1 MFKQMRKSLFSLWV
15 LMWLAAGYGQSSV
28 DSLDKMPSRP
38 LHIKQWDENL
48 FYCNWSNQQTF
59 CYFVNSPDTS
69 GGVALELLK
78 GDEKFYL
85 PRHGTLWSVF
95 KEKHKGLDIDLKT
108 GDTVLNMFDGIVRYA
123 QYNNG
128 GFGNLV
134 IVRHY
139 NGLETYYGH
148 LSKIKVKVDQ
158 KVKAG
163 DLLGLGGSTGRS
175 YNPHLHLEV
184 RYQDHP
190 LDPFTF
196 IDWEKKVMKT
206 NLLILTKRAFSPWDL
221 GIPPAE
227 ISKPNYTTIS
237 YNTTQTDTDQ
247 TDTNQVTQTQ
257 QQVGDVKMAYHVIKK
272 GDTLYSI
279 AKSNGT
285 TLAQICD
292 WNGIKDPNKIYL
304 GQKIRVK

>member
-1 MFKQMRKSLFSLWV
+1 MKKSLFSIICICTAML
-15 LMWLAAGYGQSSV
+15 YGQSGV
-28 DSLDKMPSRP
+28 DTSAGNSRP
-38 LHIKQWDENL
+38 HKIKQWDENL

-59 CYFVNSPDTS
+59 CYFVQAPDTT

-78 GDEKFYL
+78 GEERFCL
-85 PRHGTLWSVF
+85 PQYGTLWSVF
-95 KEKHKGLDIDLKT
+95 KKAHKGLDIDLKT

-163 DLLGLGGSTGRS
+163 ELLGLGGSTGRS

-196 IDWEKKVMKT
+196 IDWENKILKT
-206 NLLILTKRAFSPWDL
+206 NVLVLDKKAFSPWDM
-221 GIPPAE
+221 GIPPAA
-227 ISKPNYTTIS
+227 ISQPNYKTVS
-237 YNTTQTDTDQ
+237 YHATEPTEVTTTQE
-247 TDTNQVTQTQ
+247 TNVNVVFHT
-257 QQVGDVKMAYHVIKK
+257 IKK

-279 AKSNGT
+279 AKANGT
-285 TLAQICD
+285 TLQQICD
-292 WNGIKDPNKIYL
+292 WNGITDPNKIYL